1 MTTKLPDMLAPRRT
15 KARST
20 PKRGR
25 LIAIEGMDG
34 SGKSTASRGLAQ
46 VLGAEWTTTPGAALR
61 ACGLRELADKHLT
74 DRTALHL
81 FYAASVVEESG
92 RIKALLA
99 AGRDVVVD
107 RWWLSTWAYAKV
119 DGSPLDLAEVERHIV
134 PADVTLWI
142 DLSDDERCRRLY
154 QRGMT
159 DADRRTLNPTY
170 ANALR
175 QLYLQ
180 GLRRRVAGHA
190 MVLPV
195 AGLSATQVI
204 DQIAA
209 AVLEHDL
216 AA

>member
-15 KARST
+15 KSKGK

-25 LIAIEGMDG
+25 LIAIEGLDG
-34 SGKSTASRGLAQ
+34 SGKSTVSRGLAQ
-46 VLGAEWTTTPGAALR
+46 ALGAEWTTTPGLALR
-61 ACGLRELADKHLT
+61 ACGLRDLADKHLS

-119 DGSPLDLAEVERHIV
+119 DGSPLALAEVEAQV
-134 PADVTLWI
+134 LAADRTVWL
-142 DLSDDERCRRLY
+142 DLPEPERCRRLRE
-154 QRGMT
+154 RGMSE
-159 DADRRTLNPTY
+159 ADRRTLDPTY
-170 ANALR
+170 ANELR
-175 QLYLQ
+175 QLYIQ
-180 GLRRRVAGHA
+180 GLRRRVAGQA
-190 MVLPV
+190 VVLPV
-195 AGLSATQVI
+195 AGLSVLEVI
-204 DQIAA
+204 DHVVA